1 MWLQERK
8 RFQCHKRSFHEAHQP
23 QGVKGVRRWR
33 VLPNL
38 ASCMDYGIQDD
49 ATATWQTLT
58 NTDNIWQHLTHLF
71 HHGTS
76 PSSPPRFFRAFSSSF
91 KADSQNFR
99 IQEQRRDW
107 TKQLGF
113 NTIAEYNETINSN
126 KIKARDSTV
135 RHFLLSFSLGFGLLL
150 LQLALVKCKI
160 LETGQSLFSTLSLH
174 PVHSAKRTPAEFQAS
189 HFSPFGLQHGQFTV
203 ELDCLTLIHTQK
215 ISKVSSPFWP
225 VQVLFAQDS
234 AGTSSSWTGQTLH
247 KSISASQP
255 SESKI
260 ILDSLS
266 LRGVIII
273 TTLQNLMNLCKNFLD
288 FLVFLDLLQRARLAS
303 RLQDSGE
310 QVSGN
315 SCGLQRPTGPT
326 SPTSPTKSTNCHL
339 ITLN

>member
-1 MWLQERK
+1 MPQEKLSWSTPATGRQ
-8 RFQCHKRSFHEAHQP
+8 RGSQ
-23 QGVKGVRRWR
+23 VKSTAKLGKLYGLRNSRRC
-33 VLPNL
+33 N
-38 ASCMDYGIQDD
+38 SYM
-49 ATATWQTLT
+49 T
-58 NTDNIWQHLTHLF
+58 NTDKHWQHLTHLF

-76 PSSPPRFFRAFSSSF
+76 LSSPPRFFRAFSSSF

-126 KIKARDSTV
+126 KIKASDSTV

-288 FLVFLDLLQRARLAS
+288 FLVFFRFVAKGEARFQAP
-303 RLQDSGE
+303 RL
-310 QVSGN
+310 
-315 SCGLQRPTGPT
+315 RRT
-326 SPTSPTKSTNCHL
+326 SVRQ
-339 ITLN
+339 

>member
-23 QGVKGVRRWR
+23 QGFKGVRRWR

-91 KADSQNFR
+91 KADSQNVR

-126 KIKARDSTV
+126 KIKASDSTV
-135 RHFLLSFSLGFGLLL
+135 RHFLLLLVLDSACSFSSWRSLN
-150 LQLALVKCKI
+150 VK
-160 LETGQSLFSTLSLH
+160 S
-174 PVHSAKRTPAEFQAS
+174 
-189 HFSPFGLQHGQFTV
+189 
-203 ELDCLTLIHTQK
+203 
-215 ISKVSSPFWP
+215 
-225 VQVLFAQDS
+225 
-234 AGTSSSWTGQTLH
+234 
-247 KSISASQP
+247 
-255 SESKI
+255 
-260 ILDSLS
+260 
-266 LRGVIII
+266 
-273 TTLQNLMNLCKNFLD
+273 
-288 FLVFLDLLQRARLAS
+288 
-303 RLQDSGE
+303 
-310 QVSGN
+310 
-315 SCGLQRPTGPT
+315 
-326 SPTSPTKSTNCHL
+326 
-339 ITLN
+339 